1 MSNRALAAPPAQA
14 IRQSFIQ
21 IELALG
27 SALLPTQV
35 MIEVISLA
43 LTDLVPIP
51 DTPSTVMGVYNWR
64 GDVLWV
70 LDLSALLGQA
80 QLAQQMEQPTLIVV
94 RQGLENLGLVVP
106 QLGQMLW
113 LEAEQMEL
121 VVQQL
126 QSGQTAPKS
135 HKSPR
140 ETLSESLSP
149 SLKEASSHAQAL
161 QELPDSP
168 YIKRLT
174 LTQDEGDTSVDFP
187 LLDIPALMGC
197 FVTDVESD

>member
-126 QSGQTAPKS
+126 QSGQS